1 MFVSEHVSFSGKI
14 GQRQNRCLIGRYIYL
29 VINKNFEFSFL
40 KRDGPTSKR
49 DVQINVR
56 SISFY
61 YPQPGFTCLISQ
73 TPTFAFFQ
81 TTRNPQSFYKRRSRD
96 VLMILVQARGKRR
109 GFSPG
114 AAAHPSF
121 SAATHT
127 FFSFFKT
134 PAQLEN
140 PGY

>member
-14 GQRQNRCLIGRYIYL
+14 GQPQNRCLIGRCIHL
-29 VINKNFEFSFL
+29 VMNKNSDFSFL

-61 YPQPGFTCLISQ
+61 YPQPGFTCPISQ
-73 TPTFAFFQ
+73 PPTFAFFQ
-81 TTRNPQSFYKRRSRD
+81 TTRNPQSFYKRRSGD
-96 VLMILVQARGKRR
+96 VLTLLVQARGKQR

-121 SAATHT
+121 SAATYT
-127 FFSFFKT
+127 FFPFFKT
-134 PAQLEN
+134 PGQLKN